1 MAATASHEADPHV
14 PEQQVHQHPG
24 AISSVSSIGNKFSL
38 PVSWSDLCYRA
49 GDREILRGLS
59 GTALPSRTLA
69 IMGSS
74 GAGKTT
80 FLNAICDRLASGGHL
95 KLTGT
100 RQLGDVEF
108 HRDFRKVMGF
118 VTQDDVISALDTPA
132 SALRFSI
139 RIRTGADVDKAQ
151 QRVDEELQELNLDHC
166 RDTVVGIPGLIAGLS
181 GGERKRCNIGIEL
194 ITDPKV
200 LLLDEPTSG
209 LDSVTSVKIVA
220 LLNELARKGRTIIF
234 TIHQPTAEVLTFFD
248 DLMLMAQGKTVFHGP
263 MAAAVEYFSSVGYT
277 CPVTYTPTDYFM
289 TLLQDEEIAP
299 ILIERWEEHI
309 KANKN
314 DKNTT
319 PINLAVGD
327 DRDASLTLAF
337 LKKYVAKKGSTLQ
350 IQAQE
355 LSYRAFS
362 QVMRNKMYLFM
373 TIVQALFFG
382 IIAGLIF
389 IKLGTDVQS
398 MQDRIGLLFMVVANR
413 AFSSAM
419 GMINTFPR
427 DKAVF
432 IREQQAAAY
441 SPLLYYVS
449 KYVSELPIQ
458 LFGSLLEAIIVY
470 FMAQFH
476 QSAGSF
482 FYYFAVATMV
492 SQVSGG
498 LGFAISASV
507 DSFVVAAGLA
517 PLAIVPLMMAAGL
530 LASTDR
536 LRPYWYWLEKPSFLR
551 QGLVLLLKN
560 EMQYIDHI
568 DCDIAKLGATFC
580 AAQPKTGDEYIA
592 SLGFNDEQDSVW
604 AMWVSLTIMFFLFR
618 ALAVFSLNRVAKSKF

>member
-1 MAATASHEADPHV
+1 MSENTANE
-14 PEQQVHQHPG
+14 VHPDAQNKPLAG
-24 AISSVSSIGNKFSL
+24 AVSSMSSTGGKFSL
-38 PVSWSDLCYRA
+38 PVSWSDLRYTA

-80 FLNAICDRLASGGHL
+80 FLNAISDRLASGGDL

-100 RQLGDVEF
+100 RQLGEIEF
-108 HRDFRKVMGF
+108 IRDFRKLVGF

-139 RIRTGADVDKAQ
+139 RIRNGADADTTL
-151 QRVDEELQELNLDHC
+151 QRVNDTLEELNLEHC
-166 RDTVVGIPGLIAGLS
+166 RDTIVGIPGLIAGLS

-220 LLNELARKGRTIIF
+220 LLSELARKGRTIIF
-234 TIHQPTAEVLTFFD
+234 TIHQPTAEVLSYFD
-248 DLMLMAQGKTVFHGP
+248 DLMLMAQGKVVFHG
-263 MAAAVEYFSSVGYT
+263 ATSSAVDYFSSVGYT
-277 CPVTYTPTDYFM
+277 CPETYTPTDYFM

-299 ILIERWEEHI
+299 ILIQRWEEHL
-309 KANKN
+309 KNNKTN
-314 DKNTT
+314 RNTT
-319 PINLAVGD
+319 PIDMATGE
-327 DRDASLTLAF
+327 DRELSSTLAF
-337 LKKYVAKKGSTLQ
+337 IKKYVNKKGSTLQ

-382 IIAGLIF
+382 VIAGLVF
-389 IKLGTDVQS
+389 LKLGNDVQS
-398 MQDRIGLLFMVVANR
+398 MQDRIGVLFMVVANR

-441 SPLLYYVS
+441 SPLLYYLS

-458 LFGSLLEAIIVY
+458 LFGSFLEAVIVY

-482 FYYFAVATMV
+482 FYYFAVVTMV

-507 DSFVVAAGLA
+507 DSFVLAAGLA

-530 LASTDR
+530 LASTER

-551 QGLVLLLKN
+551 HGLVLLLKN
-560 EMQYIDHI
+560 EMQHIDHI
-568 DCDIAKLGATFC
+568 DCNSAKFGAAFC
-580 AAQPKTGDEYIA
+580 SAQPKNGDEYIA
-592 SLGFNDEQDSVW
+592 SLGFNNEQDSVW
-604 AMWVSLTIMFFLFR
+604 AMWVSLTVMFFLFR
-618 ALAVFSLNRVAKSKF
+618 VLAVFSLNRVAKSKF

>member
-1 MAATASHEADPHV
+1 MTA
-14 PEQQVHQHPG
+14 VHDG
-24 AISSVSSIGNKFSL
+24 APNNAHTGVISSISSAGSKFSL
-38 PVSWSDLCYRA
+38 PVSWSNLSYKA

-80 FLNAICDRLASGGHL
+80 FLNAISDRLASGGNL

-100 RQLGDVEF
+100 RQLGEIEF
-108 HRDFRKVMGF
+108 HRDFRKLMGF

-139 RIRTGADVDKAQ
+139 RIRSGTDVEKTQ
-151 QRVDEELQELNLDHC
+151 QRVEETLTELNLTHC
-166 RDTVVGIPGLIAGLS
+166 RDTVVGIPGLVAGLS

-234 TIHQPTAEVLTFFD
+234 TIHQPTAEVLSFFD
-248 DLMLMAQGKTVFHGP
+248 DLMLMAQGKVVFHG
-263 MAAAVEYFSSVGYT
+263 ASSAAVDYFSSIGYT
-277 CPVTYTPTDYFM
+277 CPETYTPTDYFM
-289 TLLQDEEIAP
+289 TLLQDDEIAP
-299 ILIERWEEHI
+299 ILVSRWDEHLTRHTG
-309 KANKN
+309 
-314 DKNTT
+314 DRNTT
-319 PINLAVGD
+319 PIELAHGEE
-327 DRDASLTLAF
+327 RELSSTLAF
-337 LKKYVAKKGSTLQ
+337 MKKYVNKKGSTIT

-355 LSYRAFS
+355 LTYRAFS
-362 QVMRNKMYLFM
+362 QVLRNKMYLFM

-382 IIAGLIF
+382 LIAGLIF
-389 IKLGTDVQS
+389 LRLGHDVQS
-398 MQDRIGLLFMVVANR
+398 MQDRIGVLFMVVANR
-413 AFSSAM
+413 AFSTAM

-441 SPLLYYVS
+441 SPLLYYIS
-449 KYVSELPIQ
+449 KYVSELPVQ
-458 LFGSLLEAIIVY
+458 LLGSMLEAVLVY
-470 FMAQFH
+470 FMARFH
-476 QSAGSF
+476 QSAGAF

-551 QGLVLLLKN
+551 HGLVLLLKN
-560 EMQYIDHI
+560 EMQYIDNI
-568 DCDIAKLGATFC
+568 ECDSNKFGVAFC
-580 AAQPKTGDEYIA
+580 NAQPKTGEEYVA

-604 AMWVSLTIMFFLFR
+604 AMWVSITVMFFLFR
-618 ALAVFSLNRVAKSKF
+618 VLAVFSLNRVAKSKF